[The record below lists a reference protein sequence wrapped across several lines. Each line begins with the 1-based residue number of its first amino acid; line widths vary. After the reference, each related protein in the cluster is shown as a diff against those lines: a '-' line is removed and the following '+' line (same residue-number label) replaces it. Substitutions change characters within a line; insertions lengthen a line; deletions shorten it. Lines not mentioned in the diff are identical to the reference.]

1 MIDWKNQR
9 LMKTIKTG
17 RGAHNFRPLGDSRHI
32 FITNRV
38 DSTISKIDMDTLEKV
53 LDIKG
58 LPAGPDCMDITP
70 DQKELWVT
78 FRFSKKVGSI
88 NLTNHRLEK
97 TIKVSNSPHGVF
109 FTPSASWQ

>member
-1 MIDWKNQR
+1 
-9 LMKTIKTG
+9 
-17 RGAHNFRPLGDSRHI
+17 
-32 FITNRV
+32 
-38 DSTISKIDMDTLEKV
+38 
-53 LDIKG
+53 
-58 LPAGPDCMDITP
+58 MDITP

-78 FRFSKKVGSI
+78 FRFSKKVGII